1 MMEAKEGWRLS
12 LKTFEYSG
20 KNIDLNQLNELLHQ
34 YVPKAHNNDI
44 FSNPISYKEVT
55 NRLNKMS
62 NTSPGPDEL
71 EYKHLKIIDNTGRIL
86 SYIFNKCRQEQKI
99 PNLWKSAH
107 TVLIYKKG
115 DNNDPSNFR
124 PIALQSCRYKP
135 FVAIVS
141 DRISK
146 WANNNNLL
154 SDYQKGFRQGEGCY
168 EHTFILQS
176 IVKDARNNGKRLS
189 IAWLDLQNAFGSV
202 PYEAIH
208 ATLSHMGLPMELI
221 NLIRDLYTNTSST
234 FQTNEGVTN
243 LIPILAGVKQGC
255 PLSPILFNLTLELL
269 IRAVLAKAKEK
280 ARERINEIPATI
292 YGIPFSIL
300 AYADDLVLV
309 SRSKKGLQ
317 QLLDVAGLSANVLGL
332 IFKPGKCATLTLDCK
347 GGTKVINNDYT
358 LQNKKLPALKKEE
371 PYRYLGVPMGIEV
384 EQHEATEICDQL
396 ITDSEKLENSLLAP
410 WQKLDAIRTF
420 LQPRL
425 SYILRAGE
433 VKIKT
438 LQNYRKKLIS
448 TLKKICHLPIRATN
462 HYFFANQSAGGLGLQ
477 DPIAEVHVQKVIQ
490 AVKMLNCRDQNVKL
504 VAREQLRYSFHHC
517 LPNEPTDQDYEEFLS
532 GSTEGPFKN
541 YAKLGN
547 IKFIWTGVR
556 AACRFLNIKIT
567 NFGGNVGVQYDKTRI
582 KGKPSTL
589 TGSLRE
595 LVKEFHTTKLLSK
608 PDQGKVARSL
618 VQDRYSNGSLW
629 LF

>member
-1 MMEAKEGWRLS
+1 MINTIENNNINNTPQHVSNNDAEANNFNESNFNQHWLDKLSQVDSWENFETIFNDFTEAALEKPRLHNNYHISNNRPRPQTRPNNVPPRVINRRPQNFFDAREASRIQRLYTMARKRAFHHITKENDIKYDGGKGRVEAFF
-12 LKTFEYSG
+12 KDIHSG
-20 KNIDLNQLNELLHQ
+20 KNIDQNQLNELLHQ
-34 YVPKAHNNDI
+34 YVPKAHNNGI
-44 FSNPISYKEVT
+44 FINPISNKEVT

-62 NTSPGPDEL
+62 NTSPGPDKL
-71 EYKHLKIIDNTGRIL
+71 EYKHLKIIDNTVRIL

-124 PIALQSCRYKP
+124 PIALQSCMYKL
-135 FVAIVS
+135 FAAIVS

-154 SDYQKGFRQGEGCY
+154 SDYQKGFRQGKGCY
-168 EHTFILQS
+168 EHTFTLQS

-202 PYEAIH
+202 PHEAILV
-208 ATLSHMGLPMELI
+208 TLSHMGLPMELI
-221 NLIRDLYTNTSST
+221 NLIRDVYTNTSST
-234 FQTNEGVTN
+234 FQAE
-243 LIPILAGVKQGC
+243 
-255 PLSPILFNLTLELL
+255 E
-269 IRAVLAKAKEK
+269 KAK
-280 ARERINEIPATI
+280 ERINEIPATI

-317 QLLDVAGLSANVLGL
+317 QLLDTAGLSATVLGL
-332 IFKPGKCATLTLDCK
+332 IFKPSKCATLTLDCK
-347 GGTKVINNDYT
+347 GGTKVINNEYT
-358 LQNKKLPALKKEE
+358 LQNKKLTALKKEE

-396 ITDSEKLENSLLAP
+396 ITDLEKLENSLLAP

-425 SYILRAGE
+425 SGILRAGE
-433 VKIKT
+433 VKTKT

-462 HYFFANQSAGGLGLQ
+462 HYFFANQFAGGLGLQ
-477 DPIAEVHVQKVIQ
+477 DPIAEVHVQKVMQ
-490 AVKMLNCRDQNVKL
+490 AVKMLNCRDQNVKI
-504 VAREQLRYSFHHC
+504 VAREQLR
-517 LPNEPTDQDYEEFLS
+517 
-532 GSTEGPFKN
+532 
-541 YAKLGN
+541 
-547 IKFIWTGVR
+547 
-556 AACRFLNIKIT
+556 
-567 NFGGNVGVQYDKTRI
+567 
-582 KGKPSTL
+582 
-589 TGSLRE
+589 
-595 LVKEFHTTKLLSK
+595 
-608 PDQGKVARSL
+608 
-618 VQDRYSNGSLW
+618 
-629 LF
+629 